1 MMNTEKVSAEDLT
14 KQVTDEFDPEWLPH
28 LVGISD
34 VINFLQAE
42 DEQSK
47 FLFNSVKNVTKQL

>member
-1 MMNTEKVSAEDLT
+1 MLNPDKLSPEDLA
-14 KQVTDEFDPEWLPH
+14 KQVADEFDPEWLPH

-42 DEQSK
+42 DE
-47 FLFNSVKNVTKQL
+47 